1 MRCEGAQ
8 LFGLGTFIG
17 EEMKNRKAALIII
30 LALVLVILVLLES
43 STHFVHRIIDDVL
56 YDNYHHYLQCEDL
69 PEITAVEN
77 AVTEHQETIREIE
90 SLAEGQVTVNVDA
103 SSCPGRGSIVI
114 YFPSH
119 TVREQ
124 IEDILGGRSFYGN
137 PVTLINW

>member
-56 YDNYHHYLQCEDL
+56 YDNYQHYLQCEDL

-124 IEDILGGRSFYGN
+124 IEDILGGRSFYGI

>member
-114 YFPSH
+114 FFPSH

-124 IEDILGGRSFYGN
+124 IEDILGGRSFYGI

>member
-8 LFGLGTFIG
+8 LFWLGTFIG
-17 EEMKNRKAALIII
+17 EEMKNRKTTLIII

-43 STHFVHRIIDDVL
+43 STHFVQRIIDDVL

-69 PEITAVEN
+69 PEITAVET
-77 AVTEHQETIREIE
+77 AVSENQDVIREIE
-90 SLAEGQVTVNVDA
+90 GLAEGQVTISVDA
-103 SSCPGRGSIVI
+103 SSCPGRGSIAI

-124 IEDILGGRSFYGN
+124 IEDILGGKSFYGI

>member
-90 SLAEGQVTVNVDA
+90 SLAAGQVTVNVDA

-124 IEDILGGRSFYGN
+124 IEDILGGRSFYGI

>member
-1 MRCEGAQ
+1 MRCEGVQ
-8 LFGLGTFIG
+8 LFWLGTFIG
-17 EEMKNRKAALIII
+17 EEMKNRKVAFVII

-43 STHFVHRIIDDVL
+43 STHFVHMIIDDVL

-69 PEITAVEN
+69 PEIIAVEN
-77 AVTEHQETIREIE
+77 AVAENQEIIREIE
-90 SLAEGQVTVNVDA
+90 GLSEGQVTISVDA

-124 IEDILGGRSFYGN
+124 IEDILGGNSFYGI

>member
-77 AVTEHQETIREIE
+77 AVTEHQGTIREIE
-90 SLAEGQVTVNVDA
+90 GLSEGQVTVNVDT

-124 IEDILGGRSFYGN
+124 IEDILGGRSFYGI

>member
-1 MRCEGAQ
+1 
-8 LFGLGTFIG
+8 
-17 EEMKNRKAALIII
+17 MKNRKAALIII

-124 IEDILGGRSFYGN
+124 IEDILGGRSFYGI

>member
-1 MRCEGAQ
+1 
-8 LFGLGTFIG
+8 
-17 EEMKNRKAALIII
+17 MKNRKAALIII

>member
-17 EEMKNRKAALIII
+17 EEMKNRKVAFIII
-30 LALVLVILVLLES
+30 LALVFVILVLLES

-124 IEDILGGRSFYGN
+124 IEDILGGRSFYGI

>member
-1 MRCEGAQ
+1 MARHLHWRRNEKQ
-8 LFGLGTFIG
+8 KNDINNHFSFGTRHPCSPRRLDPF
-17 EEMKNRKAALIII
+17 R
-30 LALVLVILVLLES
+30 
-43 STHFVHRIIDDVL
+43 HRIIDDVL

-77 AVTEHQETIREIE
+77 AVSENQDMIREIE
-90 SLAEGQVTVNVDA
+90 GLAEGQVTISVDA

-124 IEDILGGRSFYGN
+124 IEDILGGKSFYGI